1 MARNAGLIQS
11 CLRCARRPRS
21 GGFTLIEIV
30 VVVAMIAII
39 ISMVTLSMGPQE
51 DRALKEEAN
60 RIGALLKLARE
71 ESILQ
76 SQELALA
83 IGEDGYRFEIYDG
96 AEWQVFA
103 SDDGVFRARPLPEG
117 MELKVMLDQKPVE
130 LPKTKVMEPSS
141 ESADGAANSEKGDA
155 KDQTTTTKTDA
166 KDKAR
171 ADAKKGDKKKEEQLI
186 RIFILSSGEMT
197 PFALFVNFADRPG
210 GYRLTANGI
219 GKTAVEKMDREEF
232 IDKAKSRAKT

>member
-1 MARNAGLIQS
+1 MTRNAGLIVS
-11 CLRCARRPRS
+11 CLRCARPPRRR
-21 GGFTLIEIV
+21 GFTLIEIV

-51 DRALKEEAN
+51 DRALQEEAN

-71 ESILQ
+71 EAILQ

-130 LPKTKVMEPSS
+130 LPKTKVMDSGGDAADS
-141 ESADGAANSEKGDA
+141 ETGDA
-155 KDQTTTTKTDA
+155 KDQPSATASKTEA
-166 KDKAR
+166 KDKAP
-171 ADAKKGDKKKEEQLI
+171 ADAKKDDKKKDEQLI

-197 PFALFVNFADRPG
+197 PFQLFVDFADRHG
-210 GYRLTANGI
+210 GYRLTANGL

-232 IDKAKSRAKT
+232 IDKAKARAKT